1 MAMVVRNALMGA
13 VAGLLVTAMPAYS
26 QVTIDLR
33 GLTLPDAIGREL
45 GLYGIEIGSRDH
57 NATLTFG
64 ERISR
69 HASQRQ
75 SRPRKAQSTQ
85 PSAEAVHGGQ
95 PYDSERRRLAQDPE
109 RALLPSGDTQA
120 VPAEPREAR
129 ARQPLAGLALD
140 PKGESRLGRPVP
152 AEPVPSTERQE
163 ANPRVPELAQGAR
176 KEQPTAQLPVAGP
189 TPPSDRRE
197 ASAHPTHPE
206 RRAARVI
213 LPSPYLR

>member
-1 MAMVVRNALMGA
+1 MASVSRAFQEASSRITSMSHRSGEVLGA
-13 VAGLLVTAMPAYS
+13 GQATGSAQVGGLA
-26 QVTIDLR
+26 
-33 GLTLPDAIGREL
+33 
-45 GLYGIEIGSRDH
+45 
-57 NATLTFG
+57 
-64 ERISR
+64 
-69 HASQRQ
+69 
-75 SRPRKAQSTQ
+75 RPRKAQSTQ